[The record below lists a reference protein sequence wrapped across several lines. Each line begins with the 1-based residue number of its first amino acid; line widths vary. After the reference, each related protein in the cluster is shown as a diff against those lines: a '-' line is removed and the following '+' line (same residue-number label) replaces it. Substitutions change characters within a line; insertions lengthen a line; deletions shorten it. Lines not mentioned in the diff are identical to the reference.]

1 MLVVIERGEMI
12 MTNFEK
18 IKAMDESKLA
28 DVIADLVYRCT
39 MSARCGDYCDCC
51 PLGWCADCC
60 DNHDVYDWLVKEVD
74 NSRPY

>member
-1 MLVVIERGEMI
+1 

-28 DVIADLVYRCT
+28 DVIADLVYSCT
-39 MSARCGDYCDCC
+39 SSYGEHCAGC
-51 PLGWCADCC
+51 PLDWCEDCC